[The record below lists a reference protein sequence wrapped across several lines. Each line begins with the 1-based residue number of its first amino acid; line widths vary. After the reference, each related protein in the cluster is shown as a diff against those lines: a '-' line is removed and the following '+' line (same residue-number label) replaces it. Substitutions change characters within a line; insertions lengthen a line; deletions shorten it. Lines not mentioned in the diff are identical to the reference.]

1 VVNRTIDIL
10 DTVNFWINDF
20 RANMMKNER
29 QSIGYST
36 LLNMIA
42 RLGTIVLSQP
52 DKLTDEQ
59 RQMIISY
66 IDESNHYDPPYARI
80 KWADKYYQFMIP
92 KILSEEELPGNEK
105 FRRDYEKQTYKYLI
119 KDVRI

>member
-1 VVNRTIDIL
+1 MTLRTLNIL

-66 IDESNHYDPPYARI
+66 IEESNHYDPPYARI

-92 KILSEEELPGNEK
+92 KILTEEQLPGNEGIVK
-105 FRRDYEKQTYKYLI
+105 DQEKQTYKYLI
-119 KDVRI
+119 KDT

>member
-1 VVNRTIDIL
+1 MTNRTIDIL

-59 RQMIISY
+59 KEIIIGY
-66 IDESNHYDPPYARI
+66 IDESNQYDPPYARI

-92 KILSEEELPGNEK
+92 KILYEKQLPGNEGLN
-105 FRRDYEKQTYKYLI
+105 RDQEKQTYKYLTKDI
-119 KDVRI
+119 KI